1 MARDNMEAVKF
12 QSEARNAES
21 LDQETLVGI
30 ISGPYTRN
38 ILEAVR
44 TGAITRKTIR
54 DVLFQD
60 SLKKF
65 DKNVVYRDVAHFHQL
80 MMKKRQFGSKN
91 LSASGTEK
99 GIPEFWLYDMN
110 AIYVLDKEIKDYDQ
124 GALKHLVNIKWL
136 RTNLKVFKLEF
147 YFRPNSFFKNSILTV
162 TYHMTHEDEFIIEKI
177 LGTEIEWTS
186 KNRLKKRRPGN
197 RRSFF
202 DIFSPPEAHD
212 ACKDLKLKDILQRNY
227 LIGSIIRD
235 DIIPRAVSWF
245 TGEAMLEQ
253 FEEMASG
260 HEDFLKSLSQDVQK
274 RVELLKRIQK
284 DHDRFD
290 RNQGLL

>member
-1 MARDNMEAVKF
+1 MDIDYSLDAVKIQKTGFFYQGERKVMYSEFKKISDEARHKTHWRNIVKDTRSWANKSAKKQYEFYLWQMARDNMEAVKF

-91 LSASGTEK
+91 LSASGT
-99 GIPEFWLYDMN
+99 G
-110 AIYVLDKEIKDYDQ
+110 DKETD
-124 GALKHLVNIKWL
+124 
-136 RTNLKVFKLEF
+136 
-147 YFRPNSFFKNSILTV
+147 
-162 TYHMTHEDEFIIEKI
+162 
-177 LGTEIEWTS
+177 
-186 KNRLKKRRPGN
+186 
-197 RRSFF
+197 
-202 DIFSPPEAHD
+202 
-212 ACKDLKLKDILQRNY
+212 
-227 LIGSIIRD
+227 
-235 DIIPRAVSWF
+235 
-245 TGEAMLEQ
+245 
-253 FEEMASG
+253 
-260 HEDFLKSLSQDVQK
+260 
-274 RVELLKRIQK
+274 
-284 DHDRFD
+284 
-290 RNQGLL
+290 